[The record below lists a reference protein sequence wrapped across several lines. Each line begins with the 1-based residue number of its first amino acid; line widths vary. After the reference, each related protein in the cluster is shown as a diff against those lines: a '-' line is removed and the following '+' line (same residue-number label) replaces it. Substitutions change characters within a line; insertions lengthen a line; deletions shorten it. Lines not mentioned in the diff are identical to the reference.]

1 MDRLIQGSTIATM
14 VAANILVF
22 ARTQRLVNPVSIICT
37 AFFVPL
43 VFALSRLSGLQSSSW
58 GEDTYL
64 LIWESLVAWLLL
76 PTVAILV
83 IPIKKASHRA
93 LGGPEP
99 LSARSADV
107 VLLSRAFALLVGSS
121 YIIANYLQAGRL
133 LPVLDPIVAF
143 FLHTDFPQGLR
154 ILVRMTPA
162 VVGMSF
168 MAFYLRRKRI
178 DLLLMLFALMLPL
191 TRLSRI
197 DVFMSLV
204 VVIVLSSYFP
214 IITLNR
220 KRLLGLLAALVL
232 FVGGLS
238 YLGNLRL
245 TWYGRYDLTFARA
258 IDFRGNAGPA
268 DIFAYLYLAFPLSFE
283 NLDRF
288 VAQHAGPGSLG
299 LGSFD
304 WIFSGLLK
312 LNLIIPGYVDI
323 VAWDFDPVSTGANV
337 PTALAVFFLDFGVV
351 GAWLP
356 MLTYLVL
363 WLWLFWRAN
372 ESPLFAV
379 FYALMSAAF
388 ALSSFQA
395 IMTRAVLY
403 YQLLAVLVVFFLNR
417 QTRRTPLSS
426 RHADTS
432 QAGRVVES

>member
-1 MDRLIQGSTIATM
+1 
-14 VAANILVF
+14 V
-22 ARTQRLVNPVSIICT
+22 C
-37 AFFVPL
+37 
-43 VFALSRLSGLQSSSW
+43 
-58 GEDTYL
+58 
-64 LIWESLVAWLLL
+64 
-76 PTVAILV
+76 
-83 IPIKKASHRA
+83 
-93 LGGPEP
+93 
-99 LSARSADV
+99 
-107 VLLSRAFALLVGSS
+107 SS
-121 YIIANYLQAGRL
+121 YVIANYLQAGSL
-133 LPVLDPIVAF
+133 LPALDPRVAF

-162 VVGMSF
+162 VVGLSF
-168 MAFYLRRKRI
+168 MAFYLRRKWT
-178 DLLLMLFALMLPL
+178 DLLLMVFALMLPL
-191 TRLSRI
+191 TRFSRI

-214 IITLNR
+214 IVSLNR

-245 TWYGRYDLTFARA
+245 TWYGRYDMTFARA
-258 IDFRGNAGPA
+258 IDFKANAGPA

-288 VAQHAGPGSLG
+288 VAQRPGQGSLG

-304 WIFSGLLK
+304 WVFSGLLK
-312 LNLIIPGYVDI
+312 LNLIIPGYVDM
-323 VAWDFDPVSTGANV
+323 VGTEFDPISTGANV

-356 MLTYLVL
+356 MLIYLAL

-403 YQLLAVLVVFFLNR
+403 YQLLAVLAVFFFNR
-417 QTRRTPLSS
+417 QIQRTPLSPVQV
-426 RHADTS
+426 DTS
-432 QAGRVVES
+432 RADRLVES